1 MGAHMR
7 TAGSR
12 RLSIELKRF
21 RSQSGLTGEQ
31 VAEEMGWSP
40 AKVYRIE
47 GDAVRVLQRD
57 VLRLLKLYK
66 ITGAE
71 QDAVVEVARMARVKG
86 WWHQYSGAIP
96 EWFQFYVG
104 LEAEAFALYSYD
116 SEMVTGLVQTEDY
129 ARAIMSTAPVL
140 DPEDEVDRQ
149 ITVRMERQK
158 RLTAANP
165 PDLWAV
171 IRRVVGG
178 AQVMREQLSH
188 LADLSALQNV
198 TLQVLPYAAGAHPA
212 MHGSF
217 TVMKF
222 PAPIDPDVVYLE
234 AQTGALYLEKTE
246 DVDRYSVMFDHLRA
260 QALSPEES
268 RTLIAQLAKEAS

>member
-1 MGAHMR
+1 MR

-104 LEAEAFALYSYD
+104 LEAEVSALHGYE
-116 SEMVTGLVQTEDY
+116 SELVTGLLQTEGY
-129 ARAIMSTAPVL
+129 ARAIMANSLIP
-140 DPEDEVDRQ
+140 DSDEVERQ
-149 ITVRMERQK
+149 IMVRLERQK
-158 RLTAANP
+158 RLTGGEPMTAWLVLNE
-165 PDLWAV
+165 AV
-171 IRRVVGG
+171 IRRLIGG
-178 AQVMREQLSH
+178 LKVMREQLGH
-188 LADLSALQNV
+188 LAEVSALQNV
-198 TLQVLPYAAGAHPA
+198 TVQILPFAAGAHTA
-212 MHGSF
+212 MHGAF
-217 TVMKF
+217 KIMRF
-222 PAPIDPDVVYLE
+222 PEPIDPDLVYLE
-234 AQTGALYLEKTE
+234 AKTGALYLEKTE